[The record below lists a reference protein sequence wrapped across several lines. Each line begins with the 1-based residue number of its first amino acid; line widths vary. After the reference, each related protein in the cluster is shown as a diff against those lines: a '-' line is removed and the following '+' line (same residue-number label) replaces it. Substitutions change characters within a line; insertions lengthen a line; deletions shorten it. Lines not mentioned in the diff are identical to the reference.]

1 MLVQMYTEYT
11 IYRDFPSWQLSTP
24 LFGFTPSPHPHMM
37 QTPQPTTYVPSYTT
51 PVWATTL
58 SEEVKA
64 LTVSSG
70 KVEQTVDSINM
81 KVTSMEKRLE
91 NLETKVMD
99 VETYCAFMSGEFNKQ
114 QIDIKGTKED
124 IILLK
129 NSCSQLEA
137 KTTALEKQKTE
148 MARKLVYHSRIKT
161 TPQITRGL

>member
-1 MLVQMYTEYT
+1 MTNPVGSYPQP
-11 IYRDFPSWQLSTP
+11 F
-24 LFGFTPSPHPHMM
+24 FGFTPSPHPHMM

-70 KVEQTVDSINM
+70 KVEQTVDSINL

-124 IILLK
+124 IKLLK

-137 KTTALEKQKTE
+137 KSTALEKQKTE